1 MLFPISNQTTLSERK
16 GCFRDN
22 QMQGWMA
29 MVAGCC
35 LLVSI
40 RAGAT
45 DFNLSV
51 IDKDARSHVDLS
63 WFRNPASV
71 PPRRYLVSVAV
82 NDTLLSEQQMLSWHE
97 TDTGSQV
104 CIPPAMAD
112 RFELQPSVRQSL
124 PDNNGCTDFSSR
136 PDIQFNFDQPNQQLH
151 IIVPQAWLMY
161 HSKGWTPPSE
171 WSDGIPGFLLDY
183 NLFAGTYQSQG
194 ENRSDNANTYG
205 TAGLNAGAWRLR
217 SDFQYSSSRQGDDST
232 KGGSFSRTYLFRP
245 LPDIDS
251 RFVAG
256 ETNLQSGIFDTF
268 DFTGISLNSD
278 DRMLPWQLR
287 GYAPQITGTAR
298 SNATV
303 SVSQQGRVIYQTKVA
318 PGPFVLRDL
327 NQTVQGTLD
336 VRITEDNG
344 QVSTFQVSASTVPFL
359 TRKGQVRYNVSAGQ
373 VRPDISHH
381 TAGEVFTLGEAS
393 WGILSQTSLYGGFL
407 GAGDHYQSLALGIGQ
422 NLLWLGAISVDVTR
436 AASQL
441 PDTSKQTGNSYRV
454 MYSKRFDET
463 DSQIS
468 VAALRHSDQH
478 FLSYASYTDLKY
490 GNDDDLEKQSVSV
503 SGNQNIAAL
512 NLNLDISILRQTW
525 WNKSASTTFNTTLG
539 YTFDMGR
546 FKGCTASISLSDTQ
560 HDDDEDEDRQIYF
573 SLSLPFDN
581 YHRLGYDLRHDKHA
595 SQSLSWNDSA
605 DLDNTWGISAGA
617 DSNAPHTEANFSA
630 NYQHLTSAGELQ
642 LSGGWQDADYR
653 SVNGSWNGSLTV
665 TPRGYAFHR
674 KSVSNE
680 PRLLVSTD
688 GVKDIPINNGS
699 GTTNAWGYAVIPVV
713 TSYQPA
719 SISVDMNHLPEG
731 ASVDDAVLQATWT
744 EGAIGYRHMASRSG
758 LDIFGEVH
766 THDGVPPVGAEV
778 MPEGGNTDIGMISD
792 DGHLWLSGVKGGQ
805 HYHVRW
811 SGSHQCSFT
820 LPDNLAVSG
829 SRLILPCNE

>member
-1 MLFPISNQTTLSERK
+1 
-16 GCFRDN
+16 
-22 QMQGWMA
+22 MQGWMA

-71 PPRRYLVSVAV
+71 PPGRYLVSVAV

-381 TAGEVFTLGEAS
+381 TAGEVFSRWARPH
-393 WGILSQTSLYGGFL
+393 GG
-407 GAGDHYQSLALGIGQ
+407 YY
-422 NLLWLGAISVDVTR
+422 
-436 AASQL
+436 
-441 PDTSKQTGNSYRV
+441 P
-454 MYSKRFDET
+454 
-463 DSQIS
+463 
-468 VAALRHSDQH
+468 RH
-478 FLSYASYTDLKY
+478 L
-490 GNDDDLEKQSVSV
+490 
-503 SGNQNIAAL
+503 
-512 NLNLDISILRQTW
+512 
-525 WNKSASTTFNTTLG
+525 
-539 YTFDMGR
+539 
-546 FKGCTASISLSDTQ
+546 CTAVFWARVIIIS
-560 HDDDEDEDRQIYF
+560 R
-573 SLSLPFDN
+573 
-581 YHRLGYDLRHDKHA
+581 
-595 SQSLSWNDSA
+595 W
-605 DLDNTWGISAGA
+605 
-617 DSNAPHTEANFSA
+617 
-630 NYQHLTSAGELQ
+630 
-642 LSGGWQDADYR
+642 
-653 SVNGSWNGSLTV
+653 
-665 TPRGYAFHR
+665 
-674 KSVSNE
+674 
-680 PRLLVSTD
+680 
-688 GVKDIPINNGS
+688 
-699 GTTNAWGYAVIPVV
+699 
-713 TSYQPA
+713 
-719 SISVDMNHLPEG
+719 
-731 ASVDDAVLQATWT
+731 
-744 EGAIGYRHMASRSG
+744 
-758 LDIFGEVH
+758 
-766 THDGVPPVGAEV
+766 
-778 MPEGGNTDIGMISD
+778 
-792 DGHLWLSGVKGGQ
+792 LW
-805 HYHVRW
+805 
-811 SGSHQCSFT
+811 
-820 LPDNLAVSG
+820 
-829 SRLILPCNE
+829 E